1 MPPQE
6 GDTIAC
12 GRYCELAWHGPNLDA
27 PVTAP
32 ALAHDPTEPTRSV
45 DSVGPMELHDQ
56 IREALELQAI
66 EADGEGAARVIQA
79 AIMEH
84 TAIGV
89 GDSLLDAGAIVL
101 RRMVLETEQAL
112 VAPDL
117 LSRLALDGAVPEE
130 RIELLTDTMTMA
142 AATAGGIRP
151 SVEALIT
158 RVGVE
163 NAMFG
168 LWLGLLTL
176 IRVTAM
182 VLDHTEAELVEEVL
196 HSLEPF

>member
-1 MPPQE
+1 
-6 GDTIAC
+6 
-12 GRYCELAWHGPNLDA
+12 
-27 PVTAP
+27 
-32 ALAHDPTEPTRSV
+32 
-45 DSVGPMELHDQ
+45 MELHEQ
-56 IREALELQAI
+56 LREALELQAI
-66 EADGEGAARVIQA
+66 EADGEAAAKMIQA

-84 TAIGV
+84 TAVEV
-89 GDSLLDAGAIVL
+89 GDALLDAGAVVL

-158 RVGVE
+158 REGVE

-168 LWLGLLTL
+168 LWLGLLTVV
-176 IRVTAM
+176 RVAAM
-182 VLDHTEAELVEEVL
+182 VLDQTEAELVEELL
-196 HSLEPF
+196 HSLDP